1 MVMSAYFVVPL
12 VAEREDHL
20 ETHLT
25 DVFSPWQLGCQAKVV
40 A

>member
-12 VAEREDHL
+12 VAEWEDCLEAHL
-20 ETHLT
+20 A
-25 DVFSPWQLGCQAKVV
+25 DMFSPWQLGRQAKVV